1 MGESHTVQLNTVP
14 ETPDCKVKKRK
25 ILQELTQAQVTIPET
40 QGIYLNLIFI
50 NLTQSSPLNLV
61 QKLQNNQKYTVKT
74 VINNHLS
81 NENFKSKKRKNRPS
95 TTVNLYHLP
104 AGV

>member
-1 MGESHTVQLNTVP
+1 MSNTNTDSSDSIILMGESHTVKLNTVP
-14 ETPDCKVKKRK
+14 ETPDYKVKKRK

-61 QKLQNNQKYTVKT
+61 QKLQNNQN
-74 VINNHLS
+74 IQ
-81 NENFKSKKRKNRPS
+81 
-95 TTVNLYHLP
+95 
-104 AGV
+104 